1 MIIPARIPR
10 LITWFF
16 PSRVWRIPTT
26 QKKLFISFDDGPHPT
41 ITPMVLDMLAAYGA
55 KASFFCNG
63 DRVKRYPEIYQRIL
77 GEGHAVGNHTF
88 HHLNG
93 WKSSDDV
100 YVNDVVDAANCIASK
115 LFRPPYGRMKG
126 SQASAI
132 SGKGFKTIMWTV
144 LSGDYDAS
152 LSPEKCVQRVMGNI
166 KPGFIHLF
174 HDSEKAEKNM
184 IPALEKLLEAS
195 KAAGFQCEKINEKL
209 LQTILKKGGPE

>member
-10 LITWFF
+10 MITWFF

-41 ITPMVLDMLAAYGA
+41 ITPMVLDMLAANGA
-55 KASFFCNG
+55 KASFFCIG

-77 GEGHAVGNHTF
+77 DEGHAVGNHTF

-93 WKSSDDV
+93 WKTSNDD
-100 YVNDVVDAANCIASK
+100 YATDVEWAAEVIDSR
-115 LFRPPYGRMKG
+115 LYRPPYGRMKS

-132 SGKGFKTIMWTV
+132 SDKGFKTIMWTV

-152 LSPEKCVQRVMGNI
+152 LSPEKCAQRVVGNI

-174 HDSEKAEKNM
+174 HDSEKAEQNM
-184 IPALEKLLEAS
+184 IHALAKLLDAS
-195 KAAGFQCEKINEKL
+195 KTKGFQCEKINEKL
-209 LQTILKKGGPE
+209 L

>member
-10 LITWFF
+10 MVTWFF
-16 PSRVWRIPTT
+16 PSRVWRIKTPE
-26 QKKLFISFDDGPHPT
+26 KLLYLSFDDGPHPT
-41 ITPMVLDMLAAYGA
+41 ITPLVLDMLAAYGA
-55 KASFFCNG
+55 KASFFCIG
-63 DRVKRYPEIYQRIL
+63 DRVARFPEIYQRIL
-77 GEGHAVGNHTF
+77 DEGHAVGNHSF

-93 WKSSDDV
+93 WKSNDDV
-100 YVNDVVDAANCIASK
+100 YLNNVADAAKCIESR

-132 SGKGFKTIMWTV
+132 SRMGFKTIMWTV

-152 LSPEKCVQRVMGNI
+152 LIPEECAQRVLRNI

-184 IPALEKLLEAS
+184 IYALEKLLEVS
-195 KAAGFQCEKINEKL
+195 KTRGFQCEKINEKL
-209 LQTILKKGGPE
+209 L